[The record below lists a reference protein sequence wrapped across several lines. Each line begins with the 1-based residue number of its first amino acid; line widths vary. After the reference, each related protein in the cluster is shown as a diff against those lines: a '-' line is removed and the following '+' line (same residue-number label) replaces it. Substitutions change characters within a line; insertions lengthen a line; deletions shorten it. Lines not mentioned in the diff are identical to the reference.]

1 MDPRFQPQRAVF
13 YEGSLLE
20 ASRESFSTNKACL
33 ALRSVQIGLDLYEEA
48 AIDTGVVGLLNGIWL
63 TTQGF
68 TLATASLAASVAPP
82 LAAAG
87 AVAGVHL
94 MALGI
99 VDIQTYLSH
108 IASGGTVFH
117 SRKEMEAYENSF
129 PPWNPTTTSE
139 KVTKWGLEEAGEYIL
154 KRRIEQLGR
163 TPLFNKLPDRDDIS
177 LARYLR

>member
-1 MDPRFQPQRAVF
+1 M
-13 YEGSLLE
+13 
-20 ASRESFSTNKACL
+20 
-33 ALRSVQIGLDLYEEA
+33 
-48 AIDTGVVGLLNGIWL
+48 LNGIWL

-68 TLATASLAASVAPP
+68 TLATASLVASVAPP
-82 LAAAG
+82 LAVAG

-129 PPWNPTTTSE
+129 PPWNPTITSE
-139 KVTKWGLEEAGEYIL
+139 KATKWGLEHPGEVFL
-154 KRRIEQLGR
+154 KKRIEQLGR

-177 LARYLR
+177 LVRDILDSLREPLECRAPLPDAHSYSVGDQGAPLLQDMPTVQSQRKC